1 MEHSGRVAREALHAC
16 VRLQRSAVQWR
27 AGLRTGVLIT
37 ITLLIGLGAGRLEA
51 ALSVAIGLL
60 FVAIA
65 DCIDSRGVRLR
76 TMLWATLWVGIG
88 VLLGGLVG
96 DFGAVHVVV
105 AIILALA
112 CGYAGALGPR
122 GGLIGVLT
130 LVLFAFYAGA
140 PVVVDDALLDTA
152 LFALGGLITIA
163 VNLLLSPPRRLGAVR
178 AAIAH
183 AYRELQD
190 AATRRGVELA
200 APTVAGAVM
209 TARTVVSHEGCVGE
223 TAAWAER
230 LLSDAERTRRAL
242 LALLSERHI
251 DADYVDRLCTALAH
265 ASRAIADEISAPPGL
280 SSRGRGRSRVA
291 LGAVHALVDQAPDP
305 RLAALAGSIAEPLA
319 DAVASLDGPWPI
331 GRRARI
337 EHPPLPRAAILPRL
351 RAHLSLSGPI
361 AEHAIRL
368 TIAFGGATLASV
380 IVGVSHAYWV
390 PLTVAWVAKPDLSST
405 VSRVTMRIIGTI
417 LGLITVSVLLLAV
430 HGLPDARIVLVV
442 AVGATGALALAYLSA
457 NYPLA
462 VLGITSFVLLVEYLS
477 GDDARYD
484 VVARL
489 VATVIGGLWVLLVAS
504 IRPRRGSSQALAA
517 LRATV
522 VALGEYAAAV
532 RTGVGVDTARSRVL
546 AERTAALTAV
556 SAATLETRG
565 LWERPGERVD
575 PDRAAVILTDIIT
588 ATSSILAEELLEDA
602 GQADPLLW
610 ERIDS
615 ALDDLDARV
624 SALSAPP
631 RDSG

>member
-1 MEHSGRVAREALHAC
+1 MERSGRVAQEALHAC
-16 VRLQRSAVQWR
+16 VRLQRSAVQWG
-27 AGLRTGVLIT
+27 AGLRTGILVT

-60 FVAIA
+60 FIAIS
-65 DCIDSRGVRLR
+65 DCTDSRGVRLR
-76 TMLWATLWVGIG
+76 TMLWATLWVGLG

-96 DFGAVHVVV
+96 DFGALHVII
-105 AIILALA
+105 AIVLALA

-122 GGLIGVLT
+122 GGLVGVLA

-152 LFALGGLITIA
+152 LFVLGGLITIA
-163 VNLLLSPPRRLGAVR
+163 VNLMLSPPRRLGAVR
-178 AAIAH
+178 GSIAH
-183 AYRELQD
+183 AYRELQE
-190 AATRRGVELA
+190 AATRRGMDLA

-230 LLSDAERTRRAL
+230 LLSDAERARRAL

-251 DADYVDRLCTALAH
+251 DADYVDGLCTALAQ
-265 ASRAIADEISAPPGL
+265 ASRAIADELSWPPGL
-280 SSRGRGRSRVA
+280 PGGRRGRSR
-291 LGAVHALVDQAPDP
+291 GALVAVEDLVGRAPDP
-305 RLAALAGSIAEPLA
+305 RLGALARAMAEPLA
-319 DAVASLDGPWPI
+319 DAVASVAGPWPT
-331 GRRARI
+331 GRRAQI
-337 EHPPLPRAAILPRL
+337 EHPPLPRTAIVPRL
-351 RAHLSLSGPI
+351 RAHLSLSDPI
-361 AEHAIRL
+361 TEHAIRL

-380 IVGVSHAYWV
+380 VVGVSHAYWV

-417 LGLITVSVLLLAV
+417 LGLMAVSVLLLVAQ
-430 HGLPDARIVLVV
+430 GLPDTRTVLIV
-442 AVGATGALALAYLSA
+442 AVGATGALALAYLTA

-489 VATVIGGLWVLLVAS
+489 LATVIGGLWVLLVAS
-504 IRPRRGSSQALAA
+504 IRPRRGSSQALGA

-522 VALGEYAAAV
+522 TALREYATAV

-565 LWERPGERVD
+565 LWERTGERVD

-588 ATSSILAEELLEDA
+588 AASSILAEELLEDA
-602 GQADPLLW
+602 GHADPLLW
-610 ERIDS
+610 ESIDS
-615 ALDDLDARV
+615 ALDDLDTRV
-624 SALSAPP
+624 TALSAQP
-631 RDSG
+631 RDG

>member
-1 MEHSGRVAREALHAC
+1 MERSGRLATEALRAC
-16 VRLQRSAVQWR
+16 LRLQRSAVQWR

-37 ITLLIGLGAGRLEA
+37 ITLLIGLGAGRLGS

-60 FVAIA
+60 FIAIA
-65 DCIDSRGVRLR
+65 DCTDARSVRLR
-76 TMLWATLWVGIG
+76 TMLWAILWVGLG

-96 DFGAVHVVV
+96 DFGAVHVAV
-105 AIILALA
+105 ALVLALA

-140 PVVVDDALLDTA
+140 PVVVDVALVDTG
-152 LFALGGLITIA
+152 LFVLGGLITIA
-163 VNLLLSPPRRLGAVR
+163 VNLLLSPPRRLEAAR

-209 TARTVVSHEGCVGE
+209 TGRTVVGHEGCVGE
-223 TAAWAER
+223 TAAWAGR

-242 LALLSERHI
+242 LALLSERDI
-251 DADYVDRLCTALAH
+251 DAGYVDRLCSATADT
-265 ASRAIADEISAPPGL
+265 SRAVADELSWPPGL
-280 SSRGRGRSRVA
+280 PGGRRGRSGTA
-291 LGAVHALVDQAPDP
+291 LGAVRALIDQAPDP
-305 RLAALAGSIAEPLA
+305 RLAALARAIAEPLA
-319 DAVASLDGPWPI
+319 DAVASVDGPWPT
-331 GRRARI
+331 GRRAEI
-337 EHPPLPRAAILPRL
+337 EHPTLPRAAILPRL
-351 RAHLSLSGPI
+351 RAHLSLSDPI

-380 IVGVSHAYWV
+380 LIGVSHAYWV
-390 PLTVAWVAKPDLSST
+390 PLTVAWVAKPDLSGT

-417 LGLITVSVLLLAV
+417 LGLIAVSVLLLAAQ
-430 HGLPDARIVLVV
+430 GLPDSRIVLVV
-442 AVGATGALALAYLSA
+442 AVGATGALTLAYLSA

-489 VATVIGGLWVLLVAS
+489 LATVIGGVWVLLVAS
-504 IRPRRGSSQALAA
+504 IRPRRSSSPALAA

-522 VALGEYAAAV
+522 TALREYAAAV

-546 AERTAALTAV
+546 TERTSALTAV
-556 SAATLETRG
+556 SAAALETRG
-565 LWERPGERVD
+565 LWERPGERLD

-588 ATSSILAEELLEDA
+588 AASSILAEELLEDT

-610 ERIDS
+610 DRIDS
-615 ALDDLDARV
+615 ALDDLDARIG
-624 SALSAPP
+624 ALSVPA
-631 RDSG
+631 R